1 MQDEKLPRDPA
12 SGYASADVL
21 DPADP
26 TNRDRTDE
34 LDEETQDAMSGYASA
49 DAFDPDAADLAE
61 ILQNADAV
69 GVGALDRVF
78 DAEKTLKRVLSCKP
92 PQVPVAVCDAFDL
105 NLAGLISTYWRP
117 SPDTFRLAERL
128 HTRSDVAWPAMET
141 LLTAVPSGQLVEAA
155 Q

>member
-49 DAFDPDAADLAE
+49 DAFDPDADDSA
-61 ILQNADAV
+61 
-69 GVGALDRVF
+69 
-78 DAEKTLKRVLSCKP
+78 
-92 PQVPVAVCDAFDL
+92 
-105 NLAGLISTYWRP
+105 
-117 SPDTFRLAERL
+117 
-128 HTRSDVAWPAMET
+128 
-141 LLTAVPSGQLVEAA
+141 
-155 Q
+155 